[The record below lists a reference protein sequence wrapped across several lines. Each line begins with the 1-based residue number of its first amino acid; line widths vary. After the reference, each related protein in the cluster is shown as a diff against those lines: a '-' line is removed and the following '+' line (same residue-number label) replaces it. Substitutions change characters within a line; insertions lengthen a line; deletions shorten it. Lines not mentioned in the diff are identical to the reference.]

1 MNESFDKLD
10 NEFNVPTTPSEE
22 ITLVKQQTKEL
33 VEKSSRVRTLE
44 DKVYLQEE
52 TKNLIENS
60 KRVLDVMQKDIKI
73 GTPPRNAEVYAK
85 LLSSTI
91 ECIRELR
98 ELNKTVADMEMFDDS
113 SNDNTSK
120 PQASIN
126 IKMTAKELMTMMK
139 EARETSQLK
148 AVSTEFSVEGEPKNG
163 WWYLYRNRKKNT
175 C

>member
-10 NEFNVPTTPSEE
+10 DEFNVPATPSEE

-33 VEKSSRVRTLE
+33 VERSTKIKTLE

-98 ELNKTVADMEMFDDS
+98 ELNKMVADMEMLQDTEPK
-113 SNDNTSK
+113 DNQGK
-120 PQASIN
+120 PQTNLN
-126 IKMTAKELMTMMK
+126 IRMTGKELLELMK
-139 EARETSQLK
+139 NAKNNSQLN
-148 AVSTEFSVEGEPKNG
+148 AINTDFTVSTEPNIEVSNAK
-163 WWYLYRNRKKNT
+163 
-175 C
+175 

>member
-33 VEKSSRVRTLE
+33 VEKSTKIKTLE

-98 ELNKTVADMEMFDDS
+98 ELNKQVADIEMS
-113 SNDNTSK
+113 QSTEPKDNQGK
-120 PQASIN
+120 PQTSIN

-139 EARETSQLK
+139 TAREESQLK
-148 AVSTEFSVEGEPKNG
+148 AVSTEFSVEGEPKDE
-163 WWYLYRNRKKNT
+163 R
-175 C
+175 